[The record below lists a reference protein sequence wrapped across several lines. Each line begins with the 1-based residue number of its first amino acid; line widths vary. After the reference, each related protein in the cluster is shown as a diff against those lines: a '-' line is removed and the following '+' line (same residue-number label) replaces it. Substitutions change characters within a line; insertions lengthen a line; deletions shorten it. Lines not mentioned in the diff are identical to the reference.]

1 MVGGC
6 VERRA
11 PCVFL
16 FLFFPARPPPLTPR
30 AVHSTGDQKHSA
42 LPVCVHGLVQFKIT
56 CNIPHTL
63 TSVKIEWLDH
73 LGESWALLGGDRI
86 YDTPAVVGRTASSR
100 ALGSATQPGTGCGV
114 QFVRSAGGSR

>member
-1 MVGGC
+1 MALSATGTILALSG
-6 VERRA
+6 A
-11 PCVFL
+11 ASL
-16 FLFFPARPPPLTPR
+16 YALTLTL
-30 AVHSTGDQKHSA
+30 VLSA
-42 LPVCVHGLVQFKIT
+42 QFSRLILLPVCVHGLVQFKIT

-63 TSVKIEWLDH
+63 TSVKIEWLDN

-114 QFVRSAGGSR
+114 QFVRSAGRGSR